1 MMQIPYRHGLLS
13 SDIDYEKLIQMQ
25 SEADNQTMNKENNE
39 KKGKSMVKS
48 KAYETKRIHRG
59 GKR

>member
-1 MMQIPYRHGLLS
+1 MQVPYRNGLLS

-25 SEADNQTMNKENNE
+25 AEADNQRISKKNNE
-39 KKGKSMVKS
+39 LKGKSMIKS

>member
-1 MMQIPYRHGLLS
+1 MQVPYRNGLLS

-25 SEADNQTMNKENNE
+25 AEADNQRISKKNNE
-39 KKGKSMVKS
+39 LKGKSMIKS
-48 KAYETKRIHRG
+48 KAYETKGIHRG

>member
-1 MMQIPYRHGLLS
+1 MQIPYRHGLLS
-13 SDIDYEKLIQMQ
+13 YDIDYDKLIQMQ
-25 SEADNQTMNKENNE
+25 SEACNQTMNKNKNE
-39 KKGKSMVKS
+39 MNGKSMVKS

>member
-1 MMQIPYRHGLLS
+1 MQIPYRHGLLS

-25 SEADNQTMNKENNE
+25 SEACNQTMNKNKNE
-39 KKGKSMVKS
+39 MNGKSMVKS
-48 KAYETKRIHRG
+48 KTYETKRIHRG